1 VIGPLLFNPA
11 AYQQP
16 TGLTFGNSGRNSLN
30 MPRRT
35 NFDMGLF
42 KHFALG
48 ESKAF
53 EFRAEG
59 FNIFNHP
66 QWSGVNSGSCGT
78 TLNSGSSDCVVGDP
92 TNGVQASN
100 FLHPGGAHNPRIGQF
115 GMKFIF

>member
-1 VIGPLLFNPA
+1 LFNPG

-16 TGLTFGNSGRNSLN
+16 TGLTFGDSGRDSLN
-30 MPRRT
+30 WPRRT
-35 NFDMGLF
+35 DFDMGLF

-59 FNIFNHP
+59 FNVFNHP
-66 QWSGVNSGSCGT
+66 QWSGVNNSSCASSI
-78 TLNSGSSDCVVGDP
+78 NSGTSDCIEGSVANGDLP
-92 TNGVQASN
+92 ST
-100 FLHPGGAHNPRIGQF
+100 FLHPSGAHNPRIAQF

>member
-1 VIGPLLFNPA
+1 
-11 AYQQP
+11 
-16 TGLTFGNSGRNSLN
+16 
-30 MPRRT
+30 
-35 NFDMGLF
+35 LF

-66 QWSGVNSGSCGT
+66 QWSGVNNYSCGAAY
-78 TLNSGSSDCVVGDP
+78 NSGDVANCVEGNSSNP
-92 TNGVQASN
+92 PSN
-100 FLHPGGAHNPRIGQF
+100 FLHPSGAHNPRIGQF